1 MRYLILLPFILLVF
15 SCGDG
20 APDEQLEFAEKIE
33 SIQER
38 YDEVDSSWGS
48 GGNEMAQD
56 LLCDE
61 LDELVETKLLTNWR
75 GSVHDIVD
83 SMIVGSWVDLKYDG
97 ITFRFNPKGSE
108 WSKEE
113 KQMIAT
119 LKGGDIIEFSGLIE
133 AEISLTC
140 NGKVKY
146 PDLKV
151 VQYNW
156 KVL

>member
-38 YDEVDSSWGS
+38 YDEVDGSWGS
-48 GGNEMAQD
+48 AGNEMAQD

-75 GSVHDIVD
+75 GSVDEIVSD
-83 SMIVGSWVDLKYDG
+83 WIGSWVVLKYDG
-97 ITFRFNPKGSE
+97 IKFTFKPKGSE

-119 LKGGDIIEFSGLIE
+119 LKEGDIIEFSGLIE
-133 AEISLTC
+133 RENSLTC
-140 NGKVKY
+140 WGKVLY